1 MFLINAYSKI
11 AVSAV
16 LFVKGNWWENLSPS
30 YTFSLHICL
39 PSDVPYISF
48 IFYPKRVDYFKS
60 IIGT

>member
-30 YTFSLHICL
+30 YTFSLHIYVYRTAYPTF
-39 PSDVPYISF
+39 PSFF
-48 IFYPKRVDYFKS
+48 ILSV
-60 IIGT
+60 

>member
-1 MFLINAYSKI
+1 MFLINTYSKI

-30 YTFSLHICL
+30 YTFSLYICL
-39 PSDVPYISF
+39 PYGVPFISF